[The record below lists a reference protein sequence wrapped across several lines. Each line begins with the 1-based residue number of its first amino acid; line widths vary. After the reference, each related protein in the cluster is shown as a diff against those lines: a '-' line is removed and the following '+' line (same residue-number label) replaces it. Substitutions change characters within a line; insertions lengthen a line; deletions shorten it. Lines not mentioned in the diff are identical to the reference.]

1 MKLRKLFVFMLFG
14 CFLAVQQARASFDV
28 LDCIADAPMYGY
40 SSEADL
46 NYGAHQTPRVKDYQG
61 IPFMQFDF
69 AGLQGYKA
77 VACTLWVFTVVDFEW
92 SSDIISTISVPWY
105 EGNSV
110 GVSEIG
116 ASTYLH
122 RVYPDSLW
130 AGPGSDA
137 RNVING
143 NNGSLVNSENL
154 HFTEVP
160 GWSSVVLD
168 NELVQQL
175 MDGKAYGIAIFG
187 SSITQNRDIASRD
200 WEGGSGAPYLELEFE
215 EGEKVPP
222 SAVTDLSLIDAI
234 EHGKV
239 RIGWTATGD
248 DGAEGTASTYE
259 FRYSEGSSFSWDS
272 ATGLGNAPTPETSG
286 TSETWTIT
294 SLEPG
299 KTYTLAVV
307 VKDEAL
313 NSSGVSNTIEF
324 TVPLDNTP
332 PATIS
337 NLSATGGNG
346 NGEILLSWTA
356 PGDDGADGTAV
367 SYEIRMSPAAI
378 TQSNWN
384 IAEVVDHL
392 LSPAEGGESQ
402 SLTISGLTPGQ
413 TYYFAI
419 VTTDEVPLSSDVSNS
434 ASAVAST
441 ADYSLWVAPNYYK
454 VNPRN
459 GNAFEYDPD
468 NYDVDGVPVPYK
480 GKNRI
485 WDSAQNKVSML
496 AGRNEFVGFQLIIEK
511 EIEGTLA
518 NIEVSLDQRTGP
530 MTIENKFNRLYR
542 VWYNDFSHVL
552 YPDMLIPFETAGG
565 IYQVSP
571 FSIPDSL
578 SKDWNFGAVEQNNQA
593 VYVDLYIP
601 HDAVPGTYE
610 YTLSVKADGVAS
622 KEVKVDVEVLNFE
635 LPDEC
640 NYYVDLN
647 AYGSIE
653 GGFRVGS
660 SDTELADSLERVV
673 QRMLH
678 EHRAYLDIVPYG
690 QSPSGTA
697 SSRMAPELNGQ
708 EGEALSVSSWT
719 EYDKRYGPL
728 FSGSAFVGNPRD
740 GVPLPAYYLPF
751 HTTWP
756 VPAKPGQKVTEAQFS
771 EQSYIDGFKSILAE
785 FQQHIIDMGWDETKF
800 KIYFNEKEQY
810 GNTWDMDE
818 PTKQTHYDALK
829 FYGGLIHDVV
839 TDDSEANIVFRLDIG
854 HLSYL
859 TGDLETYLDDSID
872 LWVINRSDYPEAK
885 VRRLLSEGDES
896 WTYGSAHRIYES
908 MVSDFQTYFADY
920 ARGAR
925 GFVYWNTV
933 SAWSSNDNAWYS
945 TDDGGTNLLYPGQGG
960 ARNMIGHMAMPSLR
974 LKVIRDVQ
982 EMMEMLIIMGNST
995 SYSREDSENKA
1006 KGYNTGILED
1016 YVQAENDIK
1025 NVVDGL
1031 QGDAPE
1037 PPVVTGPVCDFNGDG
1052 NIAITDVIAL
1062 MLAARTNPND
1072 SKVDYNQDGNYGII
1086 DAIAMLLDIINGTCS
1101 DQSSMLAG
1109 AGDPLDVS
1117 LMTGLNKDD
1126 IEYIMSR
1133 LDGMNLTEEEKA
1145 AFLVALFGTQ
1155 GTPELPRSF
1164 ALSQN
1169 TPNPFNPSTSIS
1181 YQVPE
1186 NNTGRVRITVFNI
1199 RGQVVNTLVDDVREP
1214 GTYTVQWDGKDNR
1227 GSNVGSGVYFYRM
1240 EADNFSKI
1248 RKMVLLK

>member
-1 MKLRKLFVFMLFG
+1 MELRRLFVFMLFG
-14 CFLAVQQARASFDV
+14 CLLSVQQASASFDV

-40 SSEADL
+40 PAEADQ

-69 AGLQGYKA
+69 QGLQGYKA
-77 VACTLWVFTVVDFEW
+77 VSCTLWVYTVVDFEW
-92 SSDIISTISVPWY
+92 TSDIISTISVPWY

-110 GVSEIG
+110 GVSEDG
-116 ASTYLH
+116 ASTFLH

-130 AGPGSDA
+130 AGPNSDA

-143 NNGSLVNSENL
+143 NNGSLVNSGNL
-154 HFTEVP
+154 EFTEVP
-160 GWSSVVLD
+160 GWASVVLD
-168 NELVQQL
+168 NELAQQL

-187 SSITQNRDIASRD
+187 SDIHYNRDIAARD

-222 SAVTDLSLIDAI
+222 SAVSDLSLIDATD
-234 EHGKV
+234 HGKV
-239 RIGWTATGD
+239 TIGWTATGD
-248 DGAEGTASTYE
+248 DGEEGIASSYE
-259 FRYSEGSSFSWDS
+259 FRYSEGSSLSWDS
-272 ATGLGNAPTPETSG
+272 ATELGSTPTPDTSG

-299 KTYTLAVV
+299 KTYTMAVV

-313 NSSGVSNTIEF
+313 NASEVSNTVEF
-324 TVPLDNTP
+324 TVPLDNTA

-337 NLSATGGNG
+337 DLTATGGNG

-356 PGDDGADGTAV
+356 PGDDGSEGTAV
-367 SYEIRMSPAAI
+367 SYEIRMSSAEI
-378 TQSNWN
+378 TQSNWDN
-384 IAEVVDHL
+384 AEVVDHL
-392 LSPAEGGESQ
+392 LSPDEGGETQ
-402 SLTISGLTPGQ
+402 SLTISGLTPGE

-419 VTTDEVPLSSDVSNS
+419 TATDEVPLTSAVSNS
-434 ASAVAST
+434 ASAAASI

-485 WDSAQNKVSML
+485 WDAAQNTVSMI

-511 EIEGTLA
+511 EIEGTLS
-518 NIEVSLDQRTGP
+518 NIEVSVNKLNGP
-530 MTIENKFNRLYR
+530 MTLENKFNKLYR
-542 VWYNDFSHVL
+542 VWYNDFDDVL

-578 SKDWNFGAVEQNNQA
+578 SKEWNFDDVEQHNQA

-610 YTLSVKADGVAS
+610 ATISVKADGVAS
-622 KEVKVDVEVLNFE
+622 KEVKVSVEVLNFE
-635 LPDEC
+635 LPDEL
-640 NYYVDLN
+640 NYNVDLN

-660 SDTELADSLERVV
+660 SNTELADSLERVV

-697 SSRMAPELNGQ
+697 SYRMAPDLNGQ
-708 EGEALSVSSWT
+708 EGAALSVSSWT

-756 VPAKPGQKVTEAQFS
+756 VPAKAGAKVTEAQFT
-771 EQSYIDGFKSILAE
+771 EEAYIDGYKSILAE
-785 FQQHIIDMGWDETKF
+785 FQQHIVDMGWDKTQF

-810 GNTWDMDE
+810 GNSWNMDE
-818 PTKQTHYDALK
+818 PTTQAHYDALK
-829 FYGGLIHDVV
+829 FYGGLVNDVIP
-839 TDDSEANIVFRLDIG
+839 DDNEANIVFRLDIG

-872 LWVINRSDYPEAK
+872 LWVINRGDYPEAK
-885 VRRLLSEGDES
+885 VRRLLAEGDES

-933 SAWSSNDNAWYS
+933 SAWSSSDNAWYS
-945 TDDGGTNLLYPGQGG
+945 SDDGNTNLLYPGQGG
-960 ARNMIGHMAMPSLR
+960 FRDMIGHMAMPSLR
-974 LKVIRDVQ
+974 LKVIRDVE

-995 SYSREDSENKA
+995 SYSKEDSENKA
-1006 KGYNTGILED
+1006 KSYNTGMLED
-1016 YVQAENDIK
+1016 YVQAEYDIK
-1025 NVVDGL
+1025 NIVDGL

-1062 MLAARTNPND
+1062 MLAGRDNPGNSD
-1072 SKVDYNQDGNYGII
+1072 ADYNQDGSYNVT
-1086 DAIAMLLDIINGTCS
+1086 DAIAMLLDISNGNCA
-1101 DQSSMLAG
+1101 DQTSMLAG
-1109 AGDPLDVS
+1109 ANDPLEVR
-1117 LMTGLNKDD
+1117 MIAGLNKDD
-1126 IEYIMSR
+1126 IEYVMEQ
-1133 LDGMNLTEEEKA
+1133 LDSMNLTEEEKA
-1145 AFLVALFGTQ
+1145 AFLVALYGTQ
-1155 GTPELPRSF
+1155 GAPELPRSF
-1164 ALSQN
+1164 SLSQN

-1186 NNTGRVRITVFNI
+1186 SNTGRVRLSVYNI
-1199 RGQVVNTLVDDVREP
+1199 RGQIVRTLVDEVRDP
-1214 GTYTVQWDGKDNR
+1214 GTYTVQWDGTDSR